1 MKKIIAYTIL
11 ILLSLTALRAQ
22 SDYPTPFDSN
32 QNQTATYAE
41 AIAYYQQLAAD
52 FPSMELQVAG
62 SSDAGQPLHLAIL
75 SPEQVFDPTEI
86 KAKGKTIVMINNA
99 IHAGEACGVDA
110 TMGLF
115 RDLLLHPAKY
125 PSLANTVI
133 IAIPVYNIGGALN
146 RNSHSRTNQN
156 GPEAYGFR
164 GNAKN
169 LDLNRDFVK
178 CDSKNAMSFNKLF
191 QTWQPDIFIDNHTS
205 NGADYSYTITIIP
218 TQAEKLGGPLAD
230 FQKKKMMPFLYAE
243 MEKRDWDM
251 TPYVYARTT
260 PDEGIAG
267 FLDLA
272 RYSSGYAAL
281 WQCLSFMPE
290 THMFKPYADRVN
302 STRAFSLSVL
312 EFVAQHGQDI
322 RTTRKRARAALLAKE
337 ELPINWSIDR
347 EKVDS
352 FLFKGYTAKYKPSVV
367 TGQDRL
373 YYDQSEPYEKWIPW
387 YNNYQVTE
395 SVKVTRG
402 YIIPQAYEK
411 VLERLKWNGVDLQ
424 PLQNDTIVE
433 VEMYRI
439 MDYKSSDQPYEGHY
453 LHRNIQVEKIVQR
466 WQYYAGDVFVPS
478 RQAGIRYI
486 VETLEPMGPD
496 SFFAWN
502 FFDGI
507 LMQKE
512 YFSPYVFEDLAAA
525 ILLEQP
531 SLRAELTIKK
541 NEDPAFAKDAYAQLD
556 YIYKHSDHYEKTH
569 RLYPVARLK

>member
-1 MKKIIAYTIL
+1 MKRLIGCIIF
-11 ILLSLTALRAQ
+11 ILLSSIALRAQ
-22 SDYPTPFDSN
+22 SSYPTPFDSN

-41 AIAYYQQLAAD
+41 AIAFYEQLAAD

-62 SSDAGQPLHLAIL
+62 STDAGQPLHLAIL
-75 SPEQVFDPTEI
+75 SPDKIFDPMEL
-86 KAKGKTIVMINNA
+86 KAQGKTIVMINNA

-115 RDLLLHPAKY
+115 RDLLLHPEKY
-125 PSLANTVI
+125 PSLANTVL

-146 RNSHSRTNQN
+146 RNSHTRTNQN

-169 LDLNRDFVK
+169 LDLNRDFIK
-178 CDSKNAMSFNKLF
+178 CDSKNARSFNLIF
-191 QTWQPDIFIDNHTS
+191 QTWQPAIFIDNHTS

-218 TQAEKLGGPLAD
+218 TQAEKLGGPMAD
-230 FQKKKMMPFLYAE
+230 FQQKKMMPFLYAD
-243 MEKRDWDM
+243 MKKRDWEM

-281 WQCLSFMPE
+281 SQCLSFMPE
-290 THMFKPYADRVN
+290 THMLKPYADRVL

-312 EFVAQHGQDI
+312 EFAAQHGPAIQAA
-322 RTTRKRARAALLAKE
+322 RKQARESLLSKKE
-337 ELPINWSIDR
+337 LAINWSIDR

-373 YYDQSEPYEKWIPW
+373 YYDRSEPYEKWIPW
-387 YNNYQVTE
+387 YNSYKATE
-395 SVKVTRG
+395 SVNVPRG
-402 YIIPQAYEK
+402 YIIPQAYEE
-411 VLERLKWNGVDLQ
+411 VLDRLSWNGIELQ
-424 PLQNDTIVE
+424 PLQKDTIVE

-439 MDYKSSDQPYEGHY
+439 MDYKSSAQPYEGHY
-453 LHRNIQVEKIVQR
+453 LHRDIQVEKIVQR
-466 WQYYAGDVFVPS
+466 WQYYAGDIFVPS

-512 YFSPYVFEDLAAA
+512 HFSAYVFEDLAAA

-541 NEDPAFAKDAYAQLD
+541 NEDPAFAKDAYAQLN
-556 YIYKHSDHYEKTH
+556 YIYQHSDHYEKTH